1 MKIDVRRNILE
12 ENQRLAKANSDFFHE
27 NRVLAVNVMA
37 SPGAGKTSTIL
48 ATIGRLRDRA
58 AFKVIEGDIASR
70 IDTEKIGSRGIPAE
84 QINTGN
90 MCHLDAKMIG
100 RVLDRF
106 DYAEPSIL
114 FIENVGNLVC
124 PAEFAVGE
132 DVNIVIASVP
142 EGHDKP
148 FKYPAIFMKA
158 DAVLL
163 NKLDAIDPHDFDKRL
178 FYEGVKGLN
187 RSAPIFE
194 ISCKSGEGVDG
205 WCEWLIGRFGGKIG
219 L

>member
-1 MKIDVRRNILE
+1 VKIDVRRNILE
-12 ENQRLAKANSDFFHE
+12 ENEKLALANRDFFRA
-27 NRVLAVNVMA
+27 NRVLTVNIMA

-48 ATIGRLRDRA
+48 ATIERLAGRA

-70 IDTEKIGSRGIPAE
+70 IDTEKIGSRGIPVE

-90 MCHLDAKMIG
+90 MCHLDANMIG
-100 RVLDRF
+100 KVLGRF
-106 DYAEPSIL
+106 VYADPSIL

-132 DVNIVIASVP
+132 DVNVVIASVP

-163 NKLDAIDPHDFDKRL
+163 NKVEAIDPHDFDRQL
-178 FYEGVKGLN
+178 FYEGVTGLN
-187 RSAPIFE
+187 RTAPCFE
-194 ISCKSGEGVDG
+194 VSCKSGEGIDA
-205 WCEWLIGRFGGKIG
+205 WCEWLIGRFTMKITE
-219 L
+219 

>member
-12 ENQRLAKANSDFFHE
+12 ANQEIARTNRDFFRR
-27 NRVLAVNVMA
+27 NRVFVVNIMA

-48 ATIGRLRDRA
+48 ATIGRLRERV
-58 AFKVIEGDIASR
+58 AFKVIEGDIASN
-70 IDTEKIGSRGIPAE
+70 IDTETLRSQGIPAE

-90 MCHLDAKMIG
+90 MCHLDANMIG
-100 RVLDRF
+100 KVLDRF
-106 DYAEPSIL
+106 DYAAPSIL

-124 PAEFAVGE
+124 PAEFNLGE
-132 DVNIVIASVP
+132 DLNVLIPSVS

-163 NKLDAIDPHDFDKRL
+163 NKADTLSSGDFCRET
-178 FYEGVKGLN
+178 FYEGVTTLN
-187 RSAPIFE
+187 RSAAVFE
-194 ISCKSGEGVDG
+194 TSCKSGAGMDA
-205 WCEWLIGRFGGKIG
+205 WCSWLMDRFKEKLGI
-219 L
+219 